1 MSTVVYIGAVGRSG
15 TTLLERTLSTSPSYV
30 ALGETVHLWDRGV
43 ADHESCG
50 CTKSFDECEFWSE
63 VGRRAFGGWQQVDL
77 DQIRSDRRRV
87 DRNRYIP
94 WLIAPALAPASFRE
108 ARRRLLGIL
117 DDLYRAIDE
126 LTDDAVLIDS
136 SKHPSYLFL
145 LRSMASHD
153 VRLLHVVRDP
163 RGVAHSWAKQVA
175 RPESGAS
182 MEQLSTGRAIGR
194 WTSHNVLLQLAPLA
208 KVRRRRISYGRFVAD
223 PSAVGSVAGDLADH
237 VGAEPLAV
245 EGTTVTLGCDHTVS
259 GNPSRFRT
267 GPIEVRPDDAWR
279 SSMPS
284 RKQKVV
290 GALTTP
296 LRQVYCR

>member
-30 ALGETVHLWDRGV
+30 ALGEMVHLWDRGV
-43 ADHESCG
+43 VDHEPCG
-50 CTKSFDECEFWSE
+50 CTKSFAECEFWSE
-63 VGRRAFGGWQQVDL
+63 VGRRAFGGWQHVDL
-77 DQIRSDRRRV
+77 EQVRSDRRRV

-94 WLIAPALAPASFRE
+94 WLIAQALAPASFRD
-108 ARRRLLGIL
+108 ARRRLLTIL
-117 DDLYRAIDE
+117 DDLYRAIGE

-145 LRSMASHD
+145 LRAVPSHD

-223 PSAVGSVAGDLADH
+223 PSVVGTIADDLTDH
-237 VGAEPLAV
+237 HPTEPLEV

-279 SSMPS
+279 NSMPS